1 MVFLPASRSSPLCSP
16 STIRKPWA
24 AKQRHRSN
32 IVITSVDDAPDIETA
47 LGSNTLVHASASQD
61 PWKMAQTAV
70 QVDYDT
76 KKDKK
81 PAIQ

>member
-1 MVFLPASRSSPLCSP
+1 
-16 STIRKPWA
+16 
-24 AKQRHRSN
+24 
-32 IVITSVDDAPDIETA
+32 VDDAPDIETA